1 MFISCS
7 WVCGLAG
14 GSVSDFGLDSGFLS
28 WSLILGPV
36 ADWALLISW
45 QMAKAQD
52 KPYHESTMKASSQNK
67 SGHFPS
73 AKASNMA
80 KPKSEM
86 NVPPALQ
93 RGTAKLYGK

>member
-1 MFISCS
+1 M
-7 WVCGLAG
+7 
-14 GSVSDFGLDSGFLS
+14 SDFGLDSGVLS

-86 NVPPALQ
+86 NVPPALP